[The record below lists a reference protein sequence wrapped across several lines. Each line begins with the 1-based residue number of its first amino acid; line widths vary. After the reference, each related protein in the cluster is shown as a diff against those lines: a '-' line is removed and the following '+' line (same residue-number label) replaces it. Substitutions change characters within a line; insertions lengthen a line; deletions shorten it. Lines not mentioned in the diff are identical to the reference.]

1 MIDPLFAIPATTGGS
16 WRIATGFSSVH
27 EGKTFLSDY
36 RNAGLPKRWGLRHEK
51 KPPGAPVR

>member
-36 RNAGLPKRWGLRHEK
+36 RNAGAAKAV
-51 KPPGAPVR
+51 GAQA